1 MFILFAAFL
10 HKSNIWEKFDSE
22 IWVKMLSANNI
33 AGHLSQVYLYKKM
46 LKKSDFL
53 DVDADS

>member
-22 IWVKMLSANNI
+22 IWVKMLLANNI
-33 AGHLSQVYLYKKM
+33 AGHLSQVYL
-46 LKKSDFL
+46 
-53 DVDADS
+53 

>member
-10 HKSNIWEKFDSE
+10 HKSSIWEKFDSE

-33 AGHLSQVYLYKKM
+33 AGHLSQVYL
-46 LKKSDFL
+46 
-53 DVDADS
+53 